1 MIRKIVN
8 KAYSYAYSLKLS
20 HKQITMALAI
30 AVGFVS
36 GLVSVVLKN
45 GVFWIQW
52 LLAEGI
58 TQDSYNLL
66 YVLYPLV
73 GIVATVWIVKKWI
86 KKDPGPG
93 IPSTLYA
100 ISKRKSTLRKHNIYS
115 ATLTSIFTVGFGG
128 SAGLEA
134 PAVQTSAA
142 IGSNLGD
149 AFKLN
154 YKTKTLLIGCAAAGS
169 LASIFKAPV
178 AAIIFAVE
186 VFMIDL
192 TTVSLIPLL
201 LASISA
207 LLTANLFLGEDSL
220 LRFQLRSSFELV
232 NLPFFILLGAFT
244 GICSIYFSKLYMG
257 ITRTLEKVRKVY
269 VRAIIGG
276 LLLGIIVFVF
286 PPLYGEGYETINS
299 LLNDNLAGVAKNSVF
314 YDYRSS
320 VTMMLIF
327 MMGLVIF
334 KVVATGLTIGS
345 GGVGGIF
352 APTLFMGSTLG
363 FLFARVFKYFNI
375 TELPA
380 SQFTLVGMAGLMAGV
395 LHAPLTA
402 IFMIAEI
409 TGGYELF
416 LPLMVTSAIS
426 YSTSRALSPHT
437 IYTQELASRGELIT
451 HDKDKAV
458 LTLMNLKEEIE
469 TGFVVVRDTCTLGDM
484 VGAVRK
490 SKRNVFPIT
499 DEKKRLV
506 GIITL
511 DDIREVMFDK
521 SLYSEIKVSDLMAA
535 PPELIYTTDS
545 MEDVMRKF
553 EDSEAWNLPVLE
565 GQAYVGFVS
574 KARLFNAY
582 RKLLKEAYDTE

>member
-1 MIRKIVN
+1 MIRKLVN
-8 KAYSYAYSLKLS
+8 KVYNYAHSLKLS
-20 HKQITMALAI
+20 QKQITMALAI
-30 AVGFVS
+30 AVGFIA

-52 LLAEGI
+52 LLAEGF
-58 TQDSYNLL
+58 TQDSYNFL
-66 YVLYPLV
+66 YVVYPLL
-73 GIVATVWIVKKWI
+73 GILITVWIAKRWMKK
-86 KKDPGPG
+86 KPGPG
-93 IPSTLYA
+93 IPTTLYA
-100 ISKRKSTLRKHNIYS
+100 ISKRKSILPKHNIYS
-115 ATLTSIFTVGFGG
+115 AMVTSVFTVGFGG

-142 IGSNLGD
+142 IGSNLGA

-220 LRFQLRSSFELV
+220 LRFQLRSSFELI

-244 GICSIYFSKLYMG
+244 GICSIYFSKFYMG
-257 ITRTLEKVRKVY
+257 ITRALESFKKKY
-269 VRAIIGG
+269 VRVLIGG
-276 LLLGIIVFVF
+276 LLLGIIVFIF
-286 PPLYGEGYETINS
+286 PPLYGEGYETINF
-299 LLNDNLAGVAKNSVF
+299 LLNDNLADVARNSVF

-334 KVVATGLTIGS
+334 KVVATGLTIGA

-375 TELPA
+375 AELPA

-437 IYTQELASRGELIT
+437 IYTQELARRGELIT

-469 TGFVVVRDTCTLGDM
+469 RGFVVVRDTCTLGDM
-484 VGAVRK
+484 VAAVRK
-490 SKRNVFPIT
+490 STRNVFPIA
-499 DEKKRLV
+499 DENMRLV

-521 SLYSEIKVSDLMAA
+521 ALYDEIKVVDLMAA
-535 PPELIYTTDS
+535 PLELIYTTDS

-553 EDSEAWNLPVLE
+553 EDSQAWNLPVIE
-565 GQAYVGFVS
+565 NQQYIGFVS
-574 KARLFNAY
+574 KSRLFNAY
-582 RKLLKEAYDTE
+582 RKLLKEAYNME